1 VKGFREKTGRR
12 ETLYQGHVYL
22 DFTGAG
28 LYAASHV
35 REHGELL
42 ERHVF
47 GNPHSASPSSSS
59 TTHLVESARAAV
71 LDWFNGAGDYS
82 AVFTLNASGALKL
95 IGESYPFGCGGRYVL
110 TADNHNSV
118 NGIREFA
125 RARGTAVGYAPLTS
139 RVAHRRVETVDA
151 PRQGRSLARQP
162 VRFSRAVE
170 LLWCEAFAV
179 ADRGW
184 NVLLDEPP
192 RPQNRNARFRRRLV
206 LQDVRLSDRR
216 RLSPDP
222 QFDSAVLQRPWFA
235 GGTVNFATVQG
246 RLHVL
251 APGEAGFED
260 GTLNYLSI
268 PAVEIGLRR
277 MQRIGM
283 DAIQTRVGCL
293 TNWLLN
299 RLLALRHRNGRALVR
314 IYGPASSFMPGGTV
328 TMNFYDPDSHLLDYR
343 RIDELAGLQG
353 ISLRTGCFCNPG
365 AGEWAEGLTEDDMLA
380 GISEGMDI
388 TQPRFLRIVQHRG
401 KSAGAIRVSFG
412 LVSNFSDVARFVEF
426 ATSFRDQTALT
437 IGEATFD
444 IDSCRVIRD
453 GG

>member
-1 VKGFREKTGRR
+1 CPPVCPPTSSRYWAGSGGEGRRSVIGEDRRRVKGFREKTGRR

-95 IGESYPFGCGGRYVL
+95 IG
-110 TADNHNSV
+110 
-118 NGIREFA
+118 EFA

-235 GGTVNFATVQG
+235 
-246 RLHVL
+246 
-251 APGEAGFED
+251 
-260 GTLNYLSI
+260 
-268 PAVEIGLRR
+268 
-277 MQRIGM
+277 
-283 DAIQTRVGCL
+283 
-293 TNWLLN
+293 
-299 RLLALRHRNGRALVR
+299 
-314 IYGPASSFMPGGTV
+314 
-328 TMNFYDPDSHLLDYR
+328 
-343 RIDELAGLQG
+343 
-353 ISLRTGCFCNPG
+353 
-365 AGEWAEGLTEDDMLA
+365 
-380 GISEGMDI
+380 
-388 TQPRFLRIVQHRG
+388 
-401 KSAGAIRVSFG
+401 
-412 LVSNFSDVARFVEF
+412 
-426 ATSFRDQTALT
+426 
-437 IGEATFD
+437 
-444 IDSCRVIRD
+444 
-453 GG
+453 